1 MAKPLSLTTYLA
13 LARRERKTPLD
24 LSQKRPA
31 GYLIWLH
38 CNDVSRATALAD
50 LGQRLAAQIEAQL
63 LLTIP
68 HGADCPGGLE
78 EIAIC
83 ASAPSE
89 HPSDIQAFLSHWAPD
104 CAIWMGH
111 ELRAGLIQAT
121 HNTGAPMFLID
132 GDDPILTLRASRWL
146 PSPTRA
152 VLQMFNHIFAR
163 EDAAAKR
170 ISRLVRGVIP
180 VTVTGTL
187 IEENPVLPCN
197 ADDLETLS
205 ETLIARPCWL
215 AARVQPDELPLIL
228 DVQRSI
234 SRLSPRM
241 LMIIVPDHPKDA
253 QSFLMQ
259 AKDMGLHVA
268 QWDDGEFPSE
278 KTDILLAENP
288 KELGLFYRIA
298 PITFVGSSL
307 KPGHG
312 GRDPFDAAALGSAVL
327 YGPSVHSHLNAYTRL
342 ANAHAAKV
350 VQNAPALVRALE
362 ELMAPDK
369 VAMMVHAG
377 WDTVSQGAGVIN
389 QIVSDISTAIEQA
402 ESQT

>member
-50 LGQRLAAQIEAQL
+50 LGQRLASQIEAQL

-68 HGADCPGGLE
+68 HGADCPSGLE

-83 ASAPSE
+83 TSAPSE
-89 HPSDIQAFLSHWAPD
+89 HPSDIQAFLNHWAPD
-104 CAIWMGH
+104 CAIWMGI

-121 HNTGAPMFLID
+121 HDTGAPMFLID

-163 EDAAAKR
+163 EDEAAKR
-170 ISRLVRGVIP
+170 ISRLVRGVTP

-197 ADDLETLS
+197 ADDLEALS

-228 DVQRSI
+228 DAQRSI

-241 LMIIVPDHPKDA
+241 LMILVPDHPKDA
-253 QSFLMQ
+253 QGFLTQ

-312 GRDPFDAAALGSAVL
+312 GRDPFDASALGSAVL